1 MTMTTLTTTNR
12 TGSLTKF
19 FIDLKYLW
27 LEQMLEVR
35 RTWYWFLIFSLIL
48 PVTMVFGFTRIGS
61 GLTDYD
67 SLIFIISGAA
77 IFSVTNEGLYAL
89 AVRIGTMKKEG
100 TLIYYASL
108 PISKTAFL
116 LAILLSRLVVTLPG
130 MIVPLVFGAWL
141 YQIPVSLNLW
151 VLALLLLTAMALS
164 NIGLVLGTIVGSLE
178 LVQIIVNILLFVLVM
193 AGPIF
198 SPMSSLP
205 LPLQAL
211 SYILP
216 PTYAAAALRS
226 ALHGTF
232 DASFYL
238 NVLVLLA
245 FTIGGFLL
253 SGRFLRWRMR

>member
-1 MTMTTLTTTNR
+1 MTPLTSANR
-12 TGSLTKF
+12 TGGISKF
-19 FIDLKYLW
+19 FIDLKFLW
-27 LEQMLEVR
+27 LEQMLEIR
-35 RTWYWFLIFSLIL
+35 RTWYWFLVFSLIL

-61 GLTDYD
+61 GLTDYA
-67 SLIFIISGAA
+67 SLIFIISGSAVFAA
-77 IFSVTNEGLYAL
+77 TNEGLYAL

-116 LAILLSRLVVTLPG
+116 LAILLSRLVVTFPG
-130 MIVPLVFGAWL
+130 MLVPLIFGAWL
-141 YQIPVSLNLW
+141 YQIPINLNLW
-151 VLALLLLTAMALS
+151 VLILLLLTAMALA
-164 NIGLVLGTIVGSLE
+164 NVGLMLGAVVGSLE

-198 SPMSSLP
+198 SPMDSLP
-205 LPLQAL
+205 LPLQIL
-211 SYILP
+211 SYLLP

-232 DASFYL
+232 DLHFYL

-245 FTIGGFLL
+245 LTIVGFLL
-253 SGRFLRWRMR
+253 SSRLLRWRM